1 MITIEFVYATII
13 FVLFCCL
20 AIIGFC
26 ETVEEIKKEIKGKK

>member
-1 MITIEFVYATII
+1 MITMEFICVTIL
-13 FVLFCCL
+13 FVLFVCL